1 MRSLSSAVPVVGLAD
16 SQVDACLLDGVPDTL
31 GREWQVDVVNTERAK
46 SVDDGILD
54 RWYGTD
60 AA

>member
-1 MRSLSSAVPVVGLAD
+1 MVGLAV
-16 SQVDACLLDGVPDTL
+16 SQVDASLADGVPDTL
-31 GREWQVDVVNTERAK
+31 WCEWQVDVANTERAK
-46 SVDDGILD
+46 CVDDGILD